1 MPYFVFRIN
10 DAATDI
16 LKNLELLDKF
26 ESYQDAQKFA
36 KQTRIDEGVDDPTKI
51 RVMFAETRLQAEEQ
65 LMQKRPKPIVREW
78 EK

>member
-10 DAATDI
+10 EAPVDI
-16 LKNLELLDKF
+16 LKNLELLNEF
-26 ESYQDAQKFA
+26 ESYQQAQEFA
-36 KQTRIDEGVDDPTKI
+36 KQTRVEDGVDDPASIK
-51 RVMFAETRLQAEEQ
+51 VMFADTRLQAEEQ